1 MDNVPLSVEETRA
14 EPAQSS
20 VRPCSLT
27 HEEECV
33 WAMMRM
39 MMKSRTNLRLAKNS
53 HFYWWWFLWSLIK
66 I

>member
-20 VRPCSLT
+20 VWPCSLT

-33 WAMMRM
+33 TWAMVMKM
-39 MMKSRTNLRLAKNS
+39 MMKS
-53 HFYWWWFLWSLIK
+53 
-66 I
+66 

>member
-33 WAMMRM
+33 CMIM
-39 MMKSRTNLRLAKNS
+39 MMDGWMEA
-53 HFYWWWFLWSLIK
+53 
-66 I
+66 